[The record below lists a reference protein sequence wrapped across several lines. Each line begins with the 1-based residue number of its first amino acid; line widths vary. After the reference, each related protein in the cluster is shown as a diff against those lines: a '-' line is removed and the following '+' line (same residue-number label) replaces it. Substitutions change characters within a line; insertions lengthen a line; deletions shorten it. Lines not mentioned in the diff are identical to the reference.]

1 MNWTKSIGLIK
12 SKTNWLRKK
21 ILAGDILKNILSMNI
36 YSITVLTNCRL
47 CKLWGTMV
55 FTLWMNVCDR
65 FLFSCRN
72 ISYKVILFPLNSLF
86 VNCLLTLYLYSNCLL
101 MNLRDLDFSFLKF
114 YDLWMWYVYF
124 DYWLMIKIHFI
135 TIERIWKVH
144 HGADFFEYFIL
155 ENCMKI
161 SVLSEQIYLFQILC
175 YFVMLLI
182 VCTRAGVNYNQVKY
196 YLLLM

>member
-1 MNWTKSIGLIK
+1 MIKEKKFGWRHFEEYFKHEHIYTQSQCWPTVGYVNCEVPWFLHCEWMSVIDFYSVAGILQGYPLSI
-12 SKTNWLRKK
+12 
-21 ILAGDILKNILSMNI
+21 
-36 YSITVLTNCRL
+36 
-47 CKLWGTMV
+47 KL
-55 FTLWMNVCDR
+55 FICQ
-65 FLFSCRN
+65 
-72 ISYKVILFPLNSLF
+72 LF
-86 VNCLLTLYLYSNCLL
+86 VNSISILKLLVNESQ
-101 MNLRDLDFSFLKF
+101 RFGFFFLKF

-144 HGADFFEYFIL
+144 HGADFFEKFIL

-161 SVLSEQIYLFQILC
+161 SVLSEQIYLFHILC

-196 YLLLM
+196 LYLLLM